1 MTRLSKGEVV
11 SKYVS
16 STSKLGENGVGVL
29 VGVATIGMG
38 FLVKFLISLVL
49 PSGGELGVLK
59 LVYYISMFT
68 YYTALG
74 WGLFNILVAV
84 LGYTYHLMTGIGTKE
99 VRPNYKIEGNFFG
112 KNRGEA
118 YVRVEDYNKMV
129 LVCDDTNTDMG
140 MGIAE
145 VEDVLEVRRLYTIL
159 GVNKDGEVYVTK
171 GCRELTKEEGYKGRY
186 CKDSALDLG
195 GLLQLNNTFKLLQ
208 EDKQREY
215 EIAQFKEKSE
225 KRRAKLQ
232 AKQLTQK
239 KYDELYDKKY
249 GKTSEP
255 EELLREKERL
265 DKDIKLLS
273 DELTYLTVDLV
284 GLSKQVKDE
293 NKINIKGRG

>member
-29 VGVATIGMG
+29 VGVVTIGMG

-129 LVCDDTNTDMG
+129 LVCDDTDTG

-145 VEDVLEVRRLYTIL
+145 VEVLEVRRLYTIL

-186 CKDSALDLG
+186 CKDSALDLE

-232 AKQLTQK
+232 AKKLTQK

-273 DELTYLTVDLV
+273 NDLTYLTVDLE
-284 GLSKQVKDE
+284 GLSKQVK
-293 NKINIKGRG
+293 

>member
-1 MTRLSKGEVV
+1 
-11 SKYVS
+11 
-16 STSKLGENGVGVL
+16 
-29 VGVATIGMG
+29 
-38 FLVKFLISLVL
+38 
-49 PSGGELGVLK
+49 
-59 LVYYISMFT
+59 
-68 YYTALG
+68 
-74 WGLFNILVAV
+74 
-84 LGYTYHLMTGIGTKE
+84 MTGIGTKE

-112 KNRGEA
+112 KNQGEA

-129 LVCDDTNTDMG
+129 LVCDDTNTDTD

-186 CKDSALDLG
+186 CKDSALDLE

-232 AKQLTQK
+232 AKKLTQK

-284 GLSKQVKDE
+284 GLSKQVKEE